1 MQNLYKA
8 LQLKQLYQLKNL
20 GYRYTSIQTFPLQ
33 KEEIE
38 LTSIDN
44 LDKLKKQLNNCHLCP
59 LSKSRT
65 KIVFSKG
72 DSNADI
78 MFIGD
83 YPTSIENDKG
93 EIFIARSGEMLKQM
107 IEKVL
112 NIPQESV
119 YITNILKCY
128 LPLDYK
134 LKESYINSCKSYI
147 LKEIALVKP
156 KIIITLGEIAYWH
169 ISNDFTKLKEVRGNI
184 IQKKNY
190 KIIPTYH
197 PIFLLK
203 NPSFKKEV
211 FIDLKKVKSLI

>member
-20 GYRYTSIQTFPLQ
+20 GYKYTTIKPFPLE

-38 LTSIDN
+38 LDDIES
-44 LDKLKKQLNNCHLCP
+44 LDKLKKQLNNCHLCT

-72 DSNADI
+72 DKNADI
-78 MFIGD
+78 MFVGD

-93 EIFIARSGEMLKQM
+93 EIFIGKSGEMIKNM

-112 NIPQESV
+112 NIPQERV

-128 LPLDYK
+128 LPLNYK
-134 LKESYINSCKSYI
+134 IQESYINNCKSYI
-147 LKEIALVKP
+147 KKEIELVKP
-156 KIIITLGEIAYWH
+156 RIIITLGEIAYQH
-169 ISNDFTKLKEVRGNI
+169 ITNSSNKLKDIRGNI

-203 NPSFKKEV
+203 NPSMKKEV

>member
-20 GYRYTSIQTFPLQ
+20 GYKYTTTQPFPHQ
-33 KEEIE
+33 KEEIK

-44 LDKLKKQLNNCHLCP
+44 LNELKKQLNNCHLCP

-93 EIFIARSGEMLKQM
+93 EIFIGKSGEMIKNM

-112 NIPQESV
+112 NIPQEKV

-128 LPLDYK
+128 LPINYE
-134 LKESYINSCKSYI
+134 LKESYIDSCKSYI
-147 LKEIALVKP
+147 TKEIELIKP
-156 KIIITLGEIAYWH
+156 KIIITLGEIAYQH
-169 ISNDFTKLKEVRGNI
+169 ICSEFHKLKDIRGNI
-184 IQKKNY
+184 IQKENY

-197 PIFLLK
+197 PNFLLK
-203 NPSFKKEV
+203 NPSLKKEV
-211 FIDLKKVKSLI
+211 FKDLKKVKSLI